1 MRADGDKSVCVCVC
15 ECERGNEWT
24 DVGVDVNAF
33 SQWLIITHFVLFFL
47 FCVFVIFL
55 PHFFLFLLYAYFYEL
70 IILMNARLAGRRS
83 RSRSRNV
90 PQ

>member
-1 MRADGDKSVCVCVC
+1 MDRRRRRRQRVFTV
-15 ECERGNEWT
+15 
-24 DVGVDVNAF
+24 VDNYTF
-33 SQWLIITHFVLFFL
+33 CFVFL

-55 PHFFLFLLYAYFYEL
+55 PHFFSFLLYAYFYEL

-83 RSRSRNV
+83 RSRNV